1 MRKIQSA
8 PANLCLLHHNKKPI
22 ISEPTNERKSLSITM
37 LLMKSNEGNDSNKVT
52 KSINDSN
59 KGDKNIIFTNINEK
73 KAQVYKLKFTKK
85 LTYDTIFDLAI
96 SYSDYLG
103 FNSKLG
109 ISFIEFIMNT
119 IHEKITIETLKELI
133 WNMIFRLVVFYTVH
147 SNLFQPDLTKI
158 YNKIQCAEQNCVDFI
173 THLISY

>member
-1 MRKIQSA
+1 
-8 PANLCLLHHNKKPI
+8 
-22 ISEPTNERKSLSITM
+22 
-37 LLMKSNEGNDSNKVT
+37 
-52 KSINDSN
+52 
-59 KGDKNIIFTNINEK
+59 
-73 KAQVYKLKFTKK
+73 
-85 LTYDTIFDLAI
+85 I

-119 IHEKITIETLKELI
+119 INEKITIETLKELI

-158 YNKIQCAEQNCVDFI
+158 YNKIQCAEQNCIDFI